1 MNLVILDG
9 TAGDPTAGR
18 HLVNIA
24 ERLGA
29 KVTRFPL
36 ANLRL
41 APCLG
46 DFECWIKTPG
56 QCRTR
61 DEVQD
66 ILRAMHHADLAIF
79 LTPVVFGG
87 YSAELKKAVDRL
99 IGLAHPN
106 FHERDGLTRHVPR
119 YDRYA
124 PLLIIGLAG
133 KTDDEAADI
142 FRGIAAGNAINLMAP
157 IFRSLILSLAD
168 PGWQG
173 AMEAAL
179 RDALAEGPGEPIPPN
194 PDAESLALACA
205 ADPAGPEEAAPPKS
219 VALFVGSARPKGTS
233 TSESL
238 ARQLIGG
245 LDKAGVA
252 TTLVYASQFI
262 KPGRAAE
269 EGLAAMLAADTL
281 VVAAPLYVDGLP
293 SLVSR
298 ALEQL
303 APRLGEGSHTLR
315 RVVGILN
322 NGYPEAVH
330 NHLALRILR
339 CFAHQNGL
347 AWAGGLA
354 LGGGEVIQ
362 GRPWSSARLMLR
374 APIKALRMAAEALA
388 AGRPVPP
395 EASRLMARP
404 LVPARLYRWVAR
416 LRWIIQARP
425 NGIGR
430 RQLGARPYDPA

>member
-9 TAGDPTAGR
+9 TTGDPTAGR
-18 HLVNIA
+18 HLVNLA

-29 KVTRFPL
+29 RVTRFAL

-46 DFECWIKTPG
+46 DFECWTKTPG
-56 QCRTR
+56 QCRTQ

-106 FHERDGLTRHVPR
+106 FHERDGLTRHLPR

-124 PLLIIGLAG
+124 PLFIIGLAER
-133 KTDDEAADI
+133 TDDEAADI
-142 FRGIAAGNAINLMAP
+142 FREIAAGNAVNLMAP
-157 IFRSLILSLAD
+157 TFRSLVLSLAE

-173 AMEAAL
+173 EMEAAL
-179 RDALAEGPGEPIPPN
+179 RDALAEDPGEPIPPN
-194 PDAESLALACA
+194 PDAEALARACA
-205 ADPAGPEEAAPPKS
+205 ADTGEAAAPPRS
-219 VALFVGSARPKGTS
+219 VAVLIGSARPKGTS

-238 ARQLIGG
+238 ARQLVGD
-245 LDKAGVA
+245 LDKAGVS
-252 TTLVYASQFI
+252 TTLIYATQFI

-269 EGLAAMLAADTL
+269 QGLAAMLAADAL

-303 APRLGEGSHTLR
+303 AARLGQEPHALR

-339 CFAHQNGL
+339 CFAHRNGL

-354 LGGGEVIQ
+354 LGGGEAIH
-362 GRPWSSARLMLR
+362 GRPLSSVRLILR
-374 APIKALRMAAEALA
+374 APIKALKMAAAALA
-388 AGRPVPP
+388 AGQPIPAQ
-395 EASRLMARP
+395 ASRLMARP
-404 LVPARLYRWVAR
+404 LAPARLYRWVAR
-416 LRWIIQARP
+416 LRWFVQARP
-425 NGIGR
+425 NGIGQ